1 MVASFLDLGVSA
13 RRVEQEIGDYSL
25 EFDLFV
31 GWQTG
36 ENRPVERGQFQEQLR
51 LRLIRFSSLYHPDT
65 PMGEF
70 FRMTY
75 RIAARNAKRR

>member
-1 MVASFLDLGVSA
+1 MVTSFWGFAVSA
-13 RRVEQEIGDYSL
+13 HRVEQEIGDYSL

-31 GWQTG
+31 GRQIG
-36 ENRPVERGQFQEQLR
+36 ESRPVEWGQIQEQLR
-51 LRLIRFSSLYHPDT
+51 LPLIRFSSVYHPDA
-65 PMGEF
+65 PMVGF